1 VEGQIMVSYEKGN
14 FDDINCTP
22 GDGLCD
28 LHRPTP
34 NHRSFIVV
42 TVTTLVL
49 LMGATIPTPLYGIYR
64 VEFALSQISITLIYA
79 AYSVGVV
86 PTLFFFGPLGDAYGR
101 KPLLIL
107 AVIISIIGTAIISV
121 APGLEWLIIGRL
133 AQGIGIGAVLGNATA
148 SLVELEP
155 HGNKQRASQIASM
168 ALLGGLGLG
177 PLIAGLMA
185 QYLIYPTLLPYILEI
200 ILLITVLILVFTI
213 KDAKS
218 TNDTRFHIRKPTIPK
233 AKWSFV
239 SASLASAIVL
249 AMSGLYFSLAPSYA
263 QNILNT
269 NNIAVGGVISSTMV
283 FTSVIIQYILW
294 NRFPIHLEIYGLLS
308 VIIGLIFILLTGTYH
323 SFILFITGAVISG
336 IGFGTTFMGAVN
348 IINRISPENK
358 RGDVSSSFYAISYF
372 ALGIPII
379 GLGIAA
385 QYTNLFNAVQYFI
398 LVLIIFTIITIPLVF
413 KQYSDLKNQ
422 GL

>member
-1 VEGQIMVSYEKGN
+1 MVYNKQ
-14 FDDINCTP
+14 DDNDDRNC
-22 GDGLCD
+22 DGLCV
-28 LHRPTP
+28 LHSPAP
-34 NHRSFIVV
+34 NHRSFIIV
-42 TVTTLVL
+42 TITTLIL

-64 VEFALSQISITLIYA
+64 SEFALSQISITLIYA

-86 PTLFFFGPLGDAYGR
+86 PTLFFFGPLGDAIGR
-101 KPLLIL
+101 KTLIVL
-107 AVIISIIGTAIISV
+107 AVVISIIGTAVIGL

-133 AQGIGIGAVLGNATA
+133 AQGVGIGAVLGNATA
-148 SLVELEP
+148 ALVELEP
-155 HGNKQRASQIASM
+155 HGNKQRASQVASM

-185 QYLIYPTLLPYILEI
+185 QYLYYPTLLPYILEI
-200 ILLITVLILVFTI
+200 ILLIFVLLLVLTI
-213 KDAKS
+213 KGVSSGSDAG
-218 TNDTRFHIRKPTIPK
+218 FHIRRPTIPQ
-233 AKWSFV
+233 AKWSFI

-269 NNIAVGGVISSTMV
+269 HNIAVGGVISSTMV
-283 FTSVIIQYILW
+283 FTSVLVQYILW
-294 NRFPIHLEIYGLLS
+294 DRFPIRLELFGLLS
-308 VIIGLIFILLTGTYH
+308 VIVGLIFILLTNTYH
-323 SFILFITGAVISG
+323 YFLIFITGAVISG

-348 IINRISPENK
+348 IINRISPEDK

-385 QYTNLFNAVQYFI
+385 QYTNLFTAVQYFI
-398 LVLIIFTIITIPLVF
+398 IVIIIITLITIPMVF
-413 KQYSDLKNQ
+413 KQYSDLT
-422 GL
+422 G

>member
-1 VEGQIMVSYEKGN
+1 MVDNNNNAEGNSKCIE
-14 FDDINCTP
+14 
-22 GDGLCD
+22 GDGLCE
-28 LHRPTP
+28 LHRATP
-34 NHRSFIVV
+34 NHRSFIIV
-42 TVTTLVL
+42 TITTLIL

-64 VEFALSQISITLIYA
+64 SEFALSQISITLIYA

-86 PTLFFFGPLGDAYGR
+86 PTLFFFGPLGDAIGR

-107 AVIISIIGTAIISV
+107 AVLISIIGTAIISI

-133 AQGIGIGAVLGNATA
+133 AQGVGIGAVLGNATA
-148 SLVELEP
+148 ALVELES
-155 HGNKQRASQIASM
+155 HGNKQRASQVASM

-185 QYLIYPTLLPYILEI
+185 QYLSYPTLLPYLLEI
-200 ILLITVLILVFTI
+200 ILLLIVLILVLTI
-213 KDAKS
+213 KGGTS
-218 TNDTRFHIRKPTIPK
+218 RNISGFHIRRPTIPN
-233 AKWSFV
+233 AKWSFI

-263 QNILNT
+263 QNILSN
-269 NNIAVGGVISSTMV
+269 NNIAVGGIISSTMV
-283 FTSVIIQYILW
+283 FTSVLIQYILW
-294 NRFPIHLEIYGLLS
+294 DRFPIRLELFGLLS
-308 VIIGLIFILLTGTYH
+308 VIIGLIFILLTSTYH
-323 SFILFITGAVISG
+323 IFALFITGAIISG

-348 IINRISPENK
+348 IINRISPEDK

-385 QYTNLFNAVQYFI
+385 QYTNLFVAVQYFI
-398 LVLIIFTIITIPLVF
+398 VAIIIITLITIPLVL
-413 KQYSDLKNQ
+413 KQYNDIKS
-422 GL
+422 

>member
-1 VEGQIMVSYEKGN
+1 MVDNNNNIEDNSKCNE
-14 FDDINCTP
+14 
-22 GDGLCD
+22 GDGLCE
-28 LHRPTP
+28 LHRATP
-34 NHRSFIVV
+34 NHRSFIIV
-42 TVTTLVL
+42 TITTLIL

-64 VEFALSQISITLIYA
+64 NEFALSQISITLIYA

-86 PTLFFFGPLGDAYGR
+86 PTLFFFGPLGDTIGR

-107 AVIISIIGTAIISV
+107 ALVISIIGTAIIGL

-133 AQGIGIGAVLGNATA
+133 AQGVGIGAVLGNATA
-148 SLVELEP
+148 ALVELES
-155 HGNKQRASQIASM
+155 HGNKQRASQVASM

-185 QYLIYPTLLPYILEI
+185 QYLSYPTLLPYILEI
-200 ILLITVLILVFTI
+200 VLLLIVLILVLTI
-213 KDAKS
+213 KGGTS
-218 TNDTRFHIRKPTIPK
+218 RNISGFNIRRPTIPK
-233 AKWSFV
+233 AKWSFI

-263 QNILNT
+263 QNILST
-269 NNIAVGGVISSTMV
+269 NNIAVGGIISSTMV
-283 FTSVIIQYILW
+283 FTSVLIQYILW
-294 NRFPIHLEIYGLLS
+294 DRFPIRLELFGLLS
-308 VIIGLIFILLTGTYH
+308 VIIGLIFILLTSTYH
-323 SFILFITGAVISG
+323 IFALFITGAIISG

-348 IINRISPENK
+348 VINRISPEDK

-385 QYTNLFNAVQYFI
+385 QYTNLFTAVQYFI
-398 LVLIIFTIITIPLVF
+398 VGIIIITLITIPLVL
-413 KQYSDLKNQ
+413 KQYNDIKS
-422 GL
+422 

>member
-1 VEGQIMVSYEKGN
+1 MAYSKEDKDNRNCYE
-14 FDDINCTP
+14 
-22 GDGLCD
+22 GDGLCE
-28 LHRPTP
+28 LHSP
-34 NHRSFIVV
+34 NPNRKSFIIV
-42 TVTTLVL
+42 TITTLIL

-64 VEFALSQISITLIYA
+64 TEFGLSQISITLIYA

-86 PTLFFFGPLGDAYGR
+86 PTLFFFGPLGDAVGR
-101 KPLLIL
+101 KPLLLL
-107 AVIISIIGTAIISV
+107 AVIISVIGTAIIGL
-121 APGLEWLIIGRL
+121 APGLGWLIIGRL
-133 AQGIGIGAVLGNATA
+133 AQGVGIGAVLGNATA
-148 SLVELEP
+148 ALVELEA
-155 HGNKQRASQIASM
+155 HGNKQRASQVASM

-185 QYLIYPTLLPYILEI
+185 QYLPYPTLLPYILEI
-200 ILLITVLILVFTI
+200 FLLLIVLILILTI

-218 TNDTRFHIRKPTIPK
+218 QSGTVFHIRKPTIPQ
-233 AKWSFV
+233 AKWSFI

-269 NNIAVGGVISSTMV
+269 NNIAIGGIISSTMV
-283 FTSVIIQYILW
+283 FTSVLVQYILW
-294 NRFPIHLEIYGLLS
+294 DRFPIRLEIFGLLS
-308 VIIGLIFILLTGTYH
+308 VIIGLIFILLTSTYH
-323 SFILFITGAVISG
+323 IFALFITGAVISG

-348 IINRISPENK
+348 IINRISPEDK

-398 LVLIIFTIITIPLVF
+398 IVIIIISLITIPLVF
-413 KQYSDLKNQ
+413 KQYSDIKD
-422 GL
+422 

>member
-1 VEGQIMVSYEKGN
+1 MVSNREDNESKLKCN
-14 FDDINCTP
+14 E
-22 GDGLCD
+22 GDGLCE
-28 LHRPTP
+28 LQHPSP
-34 NHRSFIVV
+34 NRRSFIIV
-42 TVTTLVL
+42 TITTLIL

-64 VEFALSQISITLIYA
+64 SEFALSQISITLIYA

-86 PTLFFFGPLGDAYGR
+86 PTLFFFGPLGDAIGR

-107 AVIISIIGTAIISV
+107 AVVISLIGTAIISLS
-121 APGLEWLIIGRL
+121 PGLEWLIIGRL
-133 AQGIGIGAVLGNATA
+133 AQGVGVGAVLGNATA
-148 SLVELEP
+148 ALVELEA
-155 HGNKQRASQIASM
+155 HGNKQRASQVASM

-185 QYLIYPTLLPYILEI
+185 QYLFYPTLLPYVLEL
-200 ILLITVLILVFTI
+200 ILLLIVLILVLTI
-213 KDAKS
+213 KGTS
-218 TNDTRFHIRKPTIPK
+218 SSSYTEFRIRKPTIPQ
-233 AKWSFV
+233 AKWSFI

-269 NNIAVGGVISSTMV
+269 HNIAVGGVISSTMV
-283 FTSVIIQYILW
+283 FTSVLVQYILW
-294 NRFPIHLEIYGLLS
+294 DRFPIRLELLGLLS
-308 VIIGLIFILLTGTYH
+308 VIIGLILIFLTSTYH

-348 IINRISPENK
+348 VINRISPEDK
-358 RGDVSSSFYAISYF
+358 RADVSSSFYAISYF

-385 QYTNLFNAVQYFI
+385 QYTNLFSAVQYFI
-398 LVLIIFTIITIPLVF
+398 IAIIIITLITIPLVF
-413 KQYSDLKNQ
+413 KQYNDLKD
-422 GL
+422 

>member
-1 VEGQIMVSYEKGN
+1 MVSNK
-14 FDDINCTP
+14 DDKESELNCND
-22 GDGLCD
+22 GDGLCE

-34 NHRSFIVV
+34 NHRSFIIV
-42 TVTTLVL
+42 TITTLIL

-64 VEFALSQISITLIYA
+64 NEFALSQISITLIYA

-86 PTLFFFGPLGDAYGR
+86 PTLFFFGPLGDAIGR

-107 AVIISIIGTAIISV
+107 AVVISLIGTAIIGI

-133 AQGIGIGAVLGNATA
+133 AQGVGIGAVLGNATA
-148 SLVELEP
+148 ALVELESQ
-155 HGNKQRASQIASM
+155 GNKQRASQVASM

-177 PLIAGLMA
+177 PLIAGLMG
-185 QYLIYPTLLPYILEI
+185 QYLPNPTLLPYVLEL
-200 ILLITVLILVFTI
+200 ILLLIVLILVITI
-213 KDAKS
+213 KDASS
-218 TNDTRFHIRKPTIPK
+218 TNANKFHIRKPTIPK
-233 AKWSFV
+233 AKWSFI

-269 NNIAVGGVISSTMV
+269 HNIAVGGVISSTMV
-283 FTSVIIQYILW
+283 FTSVLVQYIFW
-294 NRFPIHLEIYGLLS
+294 DRFPIRLELYGLIS
-308 VIIGLIFILLTGTYH
+308 VIMGLILIFLTSTYH
-323 SFILFITGAVISG
+323 SFILFIIGAVISG

-348 IINRISPENK
+348 VINRISPEDR

-385 QYTNLFNAVQYFI
+385 QYTNLFSAVQYFI
-398 LVLIIFTIITIPLVF
+398 IVIIIITLITIPLVF
-413 KQYSDLKNQ
+413 KQYNDLKN
-422 GL
+422 

>member
-1 VEGQIMVSYEKGN
+1 MVSNEKDK
-14 FDDINCTP
+14 FDDLNCGE
-22 GDGLCD
+22 GDGLCEF
-28 LHRPTP
+28 HNP
-34 NHRSFIVV
+34 NPNRRSFIIV
-42 TVTTLVL
+42 TITTLIL

-64 VEFALSQISITLIYA
+64 HEFALTQISITLIYA

-86 PTLFFFGPLGDAYGR
+86 PTLFFFGPLGDAFGR

-107 AVIISIIGTAIISV
+107 AVVISLIGTAIIGI

-133 AQGIGIGAVLGNATA
+133 AQGVGIGAVLGNATA
-148 SLVELEP
+148 ALVELES
-155 HGNKQRASQIASM
+155 HGNKQRASQVASM

-185 QYLIYPTLLPYILEI
+185 QYLSYPTLLPYVLEI
-200 ILLITVLILVFTI
+200 ILLLIVLILVLTI
-213 KDAKS
+213 KDTAS
-218 TNDTRFHIRKPTIPK
+218 RNDTPFHIRRPTIPK
-233 AKWSFV
+233 AKWSFI

-263 QNILNT
+263 QNILST

-283 FTSVIIQYILW
+283 FTSVLVQYILW
-294 NRFPIHLEIYGLLS
+294 DRYPIRLEIYGLFS
-308 VIIGLIFILLTGTYH
+308 VITGLILILLTSTYH
-323 SFILFITGAVISG
+323 SFAIFITGAVISG

-348 IINRISPENK
+348 VINRISPENK

-379 GLGIAA
+379 GLGITA

-398 LVLIIFTIITIPLVF
+398 IVIIIISLITIPLVF
-413 KQYSDLKNQ
+413 KQYSDLKD
-422 GL
+422 

>member
-1 VEGQIMVSYEKGN
+1 MVDNNNEEDNS
-14 FDDINCTP
+14 NCIE

-34 NHRSFIVV
+34 NHRSFIIV
-42 TVTTLVL
+42 TITTLIL

-64 VEFALSQISITLIYA
+64 SEFALSQISITLIYA

-86 PTLFFFGPLGDAYGR
+86 PTLFFFGPLGDAIGR
-101 KPLLIL
+101 KPLLLL
-107 AVIISIIGTAIISV
+107 AVVISIIGTAIIGL

-133 AQGIGIGAVLGNATA
+133 AQGVGIGAVLGNATA
-148 SLVELEP
+148 ALVELESQ
-155 HGNKQRASQIASM
+155 GNKQRASQVASM
-168 ALLGGLGLG
+168 ALLSGLGLG

-185 QYLIYPTLLPYILEI
+185 QYLSYPTLLPYLLEI
-200 ILLITVLILVFTI
+200 ILLLIVLILVLTI
-213 KDAKS
+213 KS
-218 TNDTRFHIRKPTIPK
+218 GTSQNITGFHIRKPTIPH
-233 AKWSFV
+233 AKWSFI

-263 QNILNT
+263 QNILST

-283 FTSVIIQYILW
+283 FTSVLVQYILW
-294 NRFPIHLEIYGLLS
+294 DRFPIRLELFGLLS
-308 VIIGLIFILLTGTYH
+308 VIIGLIFILLTSTYH
-323 SFILFITGAVISG
+323 IFALFITGAIISG

-348 IINRISPENK
+348 VINRISPEDK

-385 QYTNLFNAVQYFI
+385 QYTTLFTAVQYFI
-398 LVLIIFTIITIPLVF
+398 VAIIIITLITIPLVF
-413 KQYSDLKNQ
+413 KQYSDIKS
-422 GL
+422 